1 MRRRALLGGAVGL
14 AAPGLAVPGLAVPG
28 LALGRLPRDIM
39 RPPRLR
45 AINLPAFPGAH
56 AIWGATG
63 ADQRGGIWAGVSAF
77 GGGNSA
83 HLIEFDSTISRVF
96 DRGDVLTELA
106 RFGPRP
112 DGESQSK
119 LHSKMVQAD
128 DGWLYFVSTDE
139 AGESNTAP
147 PRWGSHLWR
156 LRPGIGRWEHVLAVP
171 EGLIALAGAGRWVWA
186 LGLWD
191 HVLYCHDTRTRQ
203 TNRVVV
209 GAIAGHM
216 SRNFVVDG
224 AGHAYVPR
232 VTLAGDRLMASLIAF
247 TPSLDIVGET
257 PLEHYADTANPVAA
271 HGITAFVALADG
283 SQVIATSFG
292 HLYRI
297 TPRQYGAA
305 SVLPLGWFHPD
316 GAAYVPS
323 LFTWDGV
330 RHIVGL
336 ARDAEMDWQWVVYDL
351 TTRRGTA
358 QPFPHGETEKPLL
371 LYGSMTTDRQG
382 RFYIG
387 GRRRQGDQRFPILLQ
402 LDTL

>member
-1 MRRRALLGGAVGL
+1 MRRRALISGAVGL
-14 AAPGLAVPGLAVPG
+14 ALPAMAA
-28 LALGRLPRDIM
+28 GRLPRDVM

-45 AINLPAFPGAH
+45 TIALPAFPGAN

-63 ADQRGGIWAGVSAF
+63 SDSRGGIWAGISAL

-83 HLIEFDSTISRVF
+83 HLVEFDPTISRVF
-96 DRGDVLTELA
+96 DRGDVLSELA
-106 RFGPRP
+106 KLGPRP
-112 DGESQSK
+112 GEESQNK
-119 LHSKMVQAD
+119 LHSRMVQAG
-128 DGWLYFVSTDE
+128 DGWLYFASTDE
-139 AGESNTAP
+139 ADESNTTS

-156 LRPGIGRWEHVLAVP
+156 LRPGVGRWEHILAVP
-171 EGLIALAGAGRWVWA
+171 EGLIALAAVGRWVYA

-191 HVLYCHDTRTRQ
+191 HVLYCHDTRSKV
-203 TNRVVV
+203 TNRAVV
-209 GAIAGHM
+209 GAVAGHM
-216 SRNFVVDG
+216 SRNFIVDG

-232 VTLAGDRLMASLIAF
+232 VTLGRDRLMASLVEY
-247 TPSLDIVGET
+247 TPALEIVGET

-271 HGITAFVALADG
+271 QGITAFVALADG
-283 SQVIATSFG
+283 SHIIATSVG

-297 TPRQYGAA
+297 TPRAYGAA

-316 GAAYVPS
+316 GAAFVPS

-336 ARDAEMDWQWVVYDL
+336 ARDAAMGWQWVVYDL
-351 TTRRGTA
+351 ITRRGAA
-358 QPFPHGETEKPLL
+358 QPFKHGETETPLL
-371 LYGSMTTDRQG
+371 LYGSMTTDQQG

-387 GRRRQGDQRFPILLQ
+387 GRRRQGDQRFPVLLQ